1 MLSSRPP
8 FTHAAPQRTRAR
20 SLSTATMENRTS
32 SLPSTRECSAPASR
46 VPLAS
51 RPHAGGFAISGA
63 LEMLPQSLAGSARRL
78 YDLVR

>member
-1 MLSSRPP
+1 MD
-8 FTHAAPQRTRAR
+8 
-20 SLSTATMENRTS
+20 NRTS